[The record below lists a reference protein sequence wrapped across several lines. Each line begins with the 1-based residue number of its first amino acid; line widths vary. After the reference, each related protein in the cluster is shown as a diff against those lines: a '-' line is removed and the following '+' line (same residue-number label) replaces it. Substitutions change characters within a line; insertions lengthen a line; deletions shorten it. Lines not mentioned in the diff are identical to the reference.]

1 MTNIETGFRQPGVA
15 RAFIEKTLAKG
26 RVGFSLDELIE
37 GTGLSPTAA
46 KSQLLRLDGWTV
58 RVARM
63 QRYFLIVSPEHRAF
77 GGPPVGWWLDDYF
90 GWLGRP
96 YYLALQSAAATYGS
110 EPQALQITQVMT
122 DSPRREIKIG
132 RQRVHFFVKRR
143 IERTSTA
150 LPTNAFAPLR
160 VSTPEATAFDLI
172 RYESRIGGIGGV
184 IETLAPLLPL
194 MRPGELSRVL
204 NAEDEPT
211 IAQRM
216 GYIFERLGASR
227 LADTI
232 RQSLPRS
239 LALVPLSSPR
249 AYPGGD
255 GESKQWRVLDNSG
268 EFDA

>member
-1 MTNIETGFRQPGVA
+1 M
-15 RAFIEKTLAKG
+15 LAKG
-26 RVGFSLDELIE
+26 RVGFSLDEFIGE
-37 GTGLSPTAA
+37 TGLTPTAA

-122 DSPRREIKIG
+122 DRPRRDIKIG
-132 RQRVHFFVKRR
+132 RQRVRFFVKRR
-143 IERTSTA
+143 IERTATI
-150 LPTNAFAPLR
+150 LPANSFAPLR

-172 RYESRIGGIGGV
+172 RYESRIGGMGGV

-194 MRPGELSRVL
+194 MRPGELTRVL
-204 NAEDEPT
+204 NAEGEPT

-216 GYIFERLGASR
+216 GYIFERLGATGLVDAIRQCLPRR
-227 LADTI
+227 LA
-232 RQSLPRS
+232 P
-239 LALVPLSSPR
+239 VPLASPR
-249 AYPGGD
+249 AYPAGA
-255 GESKQWRVLDNSG
+255 GEVKQWRVLDNSG
-268 EFDA
+268 EFD